1 MRLNGRLEIM
11 AYLGRSWRNKAGWR
25 QARERYGELIH
36 CEPGNSHV
44 WALSEELDAAD
55 KARCLTMTEMLASRA
70 ERGEAVAGAVGG
82 YPHEHLK
89 LVKRLFEPR
98 ARGRGKRP

>member
-1 MRLNGRLEIM
+1 MRLNGRLEIL
-11 AYLGRSWRNKAGWR
+11 AYLGKSWRNKGGWR
-25 QARERYGELIH
+25 KVRERYGDVIR

-82 YPHEHLK
+82 YPRK
-89 LVKRLFEPR
+89 YARLVKALRHS
-98 ARGRGKRP
+98 RPSR